1 LFGGIENR
9 QIDHDDDASRPP
21 GSELDRAT

>member
-21 GSELDRAT
+21 RPGRDRAA